1 MREATAALTKK
12 GAEKGILM
20 KMDSDQ
26 FVASSGPFEAR
37 YVAFLETIFTLRPAL
52 HRYCARM
59 TGSVM
64 DGEDVVQEALFEAY
78 RKLDKFDQS
87 RPLKPWLFR
96 IAHNRCIDFLRRR
109 EVRDEAEVAAAVPE
123 ATEPAEPVL
132 GTGKAVEHLV
142 LTLPPKERA
151 CVLLK
156 DVFDYSLEEIAE
168 LVGSSV
174 GGVKAALN
182 RARTKLTESS
192 PTAKSAR
199 NASPELKRIMQLYVE
214 RFNRRDWDGVR
225 ELTSADARLNVAE
238 RFAGK
243 FADAPYFYNYERWP
257 WPWRLA
263 LGEVDGE
270 PVLIILQRGAD
281 TWTPHS
287 AIRLEV
293 IGQRIERIVDY
304 MHCPWVLAA
313 ATDVTIAK
321 V

>member
-1 MREATAALTKK
+1 M
-12 GAEKGILM
+12 
-20 KMDSDQ
+20 MDSDQ
-26 FVASSGPFEAR
+26 FVAASGPFEAR
-37 YVAFLETIFTLRPAL
+37 YLAFLETISALRPAL

-96 IAHNRCIDFLRRR
+96 IAHNRCIDLLRHRG
-109 EVRDEAEVAAAVPE
+109 VQDEAEVAAAVPE
-123 ATEPAEPVL
+123 ATEPAEPAL
-132 GTGKAVEHLV
+132 GTGKALEHLV

-168 LVGSSV
+168 LVDSSV

-182 RARTKLTESS
+182 RARTKLTESPLS
-192 PTAKSAR
+192 AKSAR
-199 NASPELKRIMQLYVE
+199 KASPELKRVMQLYVE

-257 WPWRLA
+257 WPWKLA
-263 LGEVDGE
+263 LGELDGE
-270 PVLIILQRGAD
+270 PVVIILQRGAD

-287 AIRLEV
+287 AIRFDV

-304 MHCPWVLAA
+304 IHCPWVLAA
-313 ATDVTIAK
+313 ATNVTVAK

>member
-1 MREATAALTKK
+1 
-12 GAEKGILM
+12 
-20 KMDSDQ
+20 
-26 FVASSGPFEAR
+26 
-37 YVAFLETIFTLRPAL
+37 
-52 HRYCARM
+52 M

-78 RKLDKFDQS
+78 RKLDQFDQS

-109 EVRDEAEVAAAVPE
+109 GVRDEADAAAALSE
-123 ATEPAEPVL
+123 AVSPVDPVL
-132 GTGKAVEHLV
+132 GTGKAVERLL

-168 LVGSSV
+168 LVDSTV

-182 RARTKLTESS
+182 RARTKLAES
-192 PTAKSAR
+192 PPPAAVR
-199 NASPELKRIMQLYVE
+199 NASPELKQIMRLYVD

-225 ELTSADARLNVAE
+225 ELTRADARLNVLE

-243 FADAPYFYNYERWP
+243 FADAPYFFNYERWS

-270 PVLIILQRGAD
+270 PVVIVLQRGAD
-281 TWTPHS
+281 TWTPYS
-287 AIRLEV
+287 AIRFEV
-293 IGQRIERIVDY
+293 ISQRIERIVDY
-304 MHCPWVLAA
+304 IHCPWVLAA
-313 ATDVTIAK
+313 ATTVTVVMA
-321 V
+321 

>member
-1 MREATAALTKK
+1 MINMNNTQPIDGT
-12 GAEKGILM
+12 
-20 KMDSDQ
+20 
-26 FVASSGPFEAR
+26 GPLEAR
-37 YVAFLETIFTLRPAL
+37 YLAFLETITNLRPSL

-78 RKLDKFDQS
+78 RKLDKFDDS

-96 IAHNRCIDFLRRR
+96 IAHNRCIDFLRHRG
-109 EVRDEAEVAAAVPE
+109 VQDEAEAAAAVPE
-123 ATEPAEPVL
+123 ATHPADPVL

-168 LVGSSV
+168 LVDSTV
-174 GGVKAALN
+174 GGVKTALN
-182 RARTKLTESS
+182 RARTKLAESF
-192 PTAKSAR
+192 PQANSAR
-199 NASPELKRIMQLYVE
+199 NASPGLKRIMQLYVD

-243 FADAPYFYNYERWP
+243 FADAPYFFNYERWS
-257 WPWRLA
+257 WPWKLA

-270 PVLIILQRGAD
+270 PVVIVLRRGAD

-287 AIRLEV
+287 AIRFDV
-293 IGQRIERIVDY
+293 VGQRIERIVDY
-304 MHCPWVLAA
+304 IHCPWVISA
-313 ATDVTIAK
+313 ATTLTIAK
-321 V
+321 A

>member
-1 MREATAALTKK
+1 
-12 GAEKGILM
+12 M

-304 MHCPWVLAA
+304 IHCPWVLAA
-313 ATDVTIAK
+313 ATVVTIAK

>member
-1 MREATAALTKK
+1 MNALNETHY
-12 GAEKGILM
+12 L
-20 KMDSDQ
+20 DDT
-26 FVASSGPFEAR
+26 GPFEAR
-37 YVAFLETIFTLRPAL
+37 YLAFLETISTLRPSL

-64 DGEDVVQEALFEAY
+64 DGEDVAQEALFEAY
-78 RKLDKFDQS
+78 RKLDKFDDS
-87 RPLKPWLFR
+87 RPIKPWLFR

-109 EVRDEAEVAAAVPE
+109 GVRDEADAAVAVPDSY
-123 ATEPAEPVL
+123 TPIDPVL

-168 LVGSSV
+168 LVDSTV

-182 RARTKLTESS
+182 RARTKLAESS
-192 PTAKSAR
+192 PAATSAR
-199 NASPELKRIMQLYVE
+199 NVSPELKRVMQLYVE

-243 FADAPYFYNYERWP
+243 FSDAAYFYNYERWP
-257 WPWRLA
+257 WPWKLA

-270 PVLIILQRGAD
+270 PVVLVLRRGAD

-287 AIRLEV
+287 AIRFDVAGE
-293 IGQRIERIVDY
+293 RIERIVDY
-304 MHCPWVLAA
+304 IHCPWVISE
-313 ATDVTIAK
+313 ATEVKTANAN
-321 V
+321 

>member
-1 MREATAALTKK
+1 
-12 GAEKGILM
+12 
-20 KMDSDQ
+20 MDGDAMNSVNDNRYIE
-26 FVASSGPFEAR
+26 VSGPFEAR
-37 YVAFLETIFTLRPAL
+37 YLAFLETISTLRPSL

-78 RKLDKFDQS
+78 RKLDKFDDN
-87 RPLKPWLFR
+87 RPIKPWLFR
-96 IAHNRCIDFLRRR
+96 IAHNRCIDFLRRKG
-109 EVRDEAEVAAAVPE
+109 VRDEAETAAVMPE
-123 ATEPAEPVL
+123 AIKAVEAVL

-168 LVGSSV
+168 LVGSTV

-182 RARTKLTESS
+182 RARKKLAESS
-192 PTAKSAR
+192 PQAKPAR
-199 NASPELKRIMQLYVE
+199 GASPELKRVMQLYVE

-225 ELTSADARLNVAE
+225 ELVSADARLNVAE

-243 FADAPYFYNYERWP
+243 FADAPYFFNYERWP
-257 WPWRLA
+257 ASWKLA

-270 PVLIILQRGAD
+270 PVVIMLERGAD
-281 TWTPHS
+281 TWSPHS
-287 AIRLEV
+287 VVRLNV
-293 IGQRIERIVDY
+293 IGEQIERIVDY
-304 MHCPWVLAA
+304 AHCPWMLTTADSVNFVAA
-313 ATDVTIAK
+313 
-321 V
+321 